1 MSYYR
6 IILILLFSGFITN
19 SYAATSSLTVTA
31 RTTVTASTCTA
42 ELHNA
47 QDQQATTID
56 IGDVYLNELVNKSK
70 YQTFSLVFSGCEGL
84 AKDQAKVTLSPQTGC
99 DGSSSSGGG
108 YRNALSANDDD
119 SATGVSI
126 EVWTTNQPEG
136 QGSTQLNCK
145 TKPTSI
151 VDVASATGANVVHWW
166 LSARIV
172 VAANNTIADVR
183 AGQFSTNAV
192 FSVTYE

>member
-1 MSYYR
+1 MCYQR
-6 IILILLFSGFITN
+6 IILTLLLALGISPLSFAG
-19 SYAATSSLTVTA
+19 SSPLTVTA
-31 RTTVTASTCTA
+31 RTTITASTCTA

-56 IGDVYLNELVNKSK
+56 LGDVYLNELASKSK
-70 YQTFSLVFSGCEGL
+70 YQNFSLVFSNCEGL
-84 AKDQAKVTLSPQTGC
+84 AKDQANVTLAPQSGC
-99 DGSSSSGGG
+99 DGTTSTGGG
-108 YRNALSANDDD
+108 YRNALTDAD
-119 SATGVSI
+119 AAMGVSI

-136 QGSTQLNCK
+136 SGSTQLSCK

-151 VDVASATGANVVHWW
+151 VDVSQALGGNTAQWP

-172 VAANNTIADVR
+172 IAADNTIADVR

-192 FSVTYE
+192 FTVTYE